1 MNCSDADD
9 PTDSA
14 QTKPIDGTAP
24 ESGKPVQHDSELPFT
39 QRRREADDWALVLMS
54 EGIAS
59 TIVRVTPSGGD
70 IRRPEKG
77 RITFTVAVSPEF
89 QERAREILDA
99 WRIERV
105 ERARRI
111 ALPIPRGATTLE
123 TTVAYAFALT
133 LLAFHLGLESS
144 GRWEPFIELGRSQ
157 AVLVLEGQW
166 WRLVTALSL
175 HADIPH
181 VLGNTLFGG
190 FFLAAVAGRV
200 GIGFALLGFLVSG
213 TLGNLAN
220 ALYYG
225 SAHSSIGAS
234 TGVFGL
240 VGILA
245 GLAAW
250 RRHHLHSAG
259 RGAWVAFA
267 AGLGIVA
274 MLGSGGPR
282 VDFTAHLFGLA
293 AGTVAGVLVAIPL
306 ASRPEPGKLGQGFA
320 MLLTLTCFIGA
331 WRLAQLA
338 LVT

>member
-1 MNCSDADD
+1 LTAEGIPSTILRIAPADGNIRSPGKD
-9 PTDSA
+9 RIAFTIA
-14 QTKPIDGTAP
+14 VAP
-24 ESGKPVQHDSELPFT
+24 EF
-39 QRRREADDWALVLMS
+39 RERSHEILSAWL
-54 EGIAS
+54 I
-59 TIVRVTPSGGD
+59 
-70 IRRPEKG
+70 
-77 RITFTVAVSPEF
+77 
-89 QERAREILDA
+89 ERA
-99 WRIERV
+99 

-111 ALPIPRGATTLE
+111 ALPTPRGATKLE
-123 TTVAYAFALT
+123 TAMAYALALS

-144 GRWEPFIELGRSQ
+144 GGWASFIDLGRSQ

-175 HADIPH
+175 HADLQH

-200 GIGFALLGFLVSG
+200 GIGVALLGFLISG

-220 ALYYG
+220 ALYYE

-250 RRHHLHSAG
+250 RRHRLGSTG
-259 RGAWVAFA
+259 RPAWVAFA

-282 VDFTAHLFGLA
+282 VDFTAHLFGL
-293 AGTVAGVLVAIPL
+293 VAGGLTGLLLAIPL
-306 ASRPEPGKLGQGFA
+306 ASRPEPAKVGQAFA
-320 MLLTLTCFIGA
+320 LLLTLAVFLAA
-331 WRLAQLA
+331 WRSAFA
-338 LVT
+338 

>member
-9 PTDSA
+9 PTDNA
-14 QTKPIDGTAP
+14 PTNHEDGTSP
-24 ESGKPVQHDSELPFT
+24 ESGNAARIGSELPIT
-39 QRRREADDWALVLMS
+39 QKKREADDWALVLMS

-59 TIVRVTPSGGD
+59 TILRITPVGGD
-70 IRRPEKG
+70 IRRPHRG
-77 RITFTVAVSPEF
+77 RVTFTVTVAPEF
-89 QERAREILDA
+89 QERARGILDA
-99 WRIERV
+99 WRIERA
-105 ERARRI
+105 ERALRI

-123 TTVAYAFALT
+123 TAMAYAFALT
-133 LLAFHLGLESS
+133 LLAFHLGLKSS
-144 GRWEPFIELGRSQ
+144 GRWEPFIDLGRSQ

-250 RRHHLHSAG
+250 RRHHLHSTG

-293 AGTVAGVLVAIPL
+293 AGGLAGVLVAIPL
-306 ASRPEPGKLGQGFA
+306 ASRPEPGRIGQGIA
-320 MLLTLTCFIGA
+320 MFLTLTCFVGA
-331 WRLAQLA
+331 WHFARTA
-338 LVT
+338 